1 MIFLQLG
8 GEGRLPSMAFLLP
21 LPSSSNHIFSET
33 PSAHLLFRS
42 LPLRFASPIAS
53 QEARLADQRRREE
66 AGRME
71 ALRASAEHSAQQRTN
86 QDAQSAEQLERML
99 AERRE
104 RERLERQALAQG
116 QAVEQ
121 NSDVLNMLNGAV

>member
-1 MIFLQLG
+1 
-8 GEGRLPSMAFLLP
+8 
-21 LPSSSNHIFSET
+21 
-33 PSAHLLFRS
+33 
-42 LPLRFASPIAS
+42 
-53 QEARLADQRRREE
+53 
-66 AGRME
+66 ME

>member
-1 MIFLQLG
+1 MRVAFLRWLSFCLCLPRQITSSQ
-8 GEGRLPSMAFLLP
+8 RLPRLT
-21 LPSSSNHIFSET
+21 SS
-33 PSAHLLFRS
+33 ALFRS
-42 LPLRFASPIAS
+42 LPLRFASPIVS